1 MFPKILGFLEKRCK
15 DTYKKSE
22 KQEIWAWSGIYYG
35 ILWDFR
41 VFGHKKK
48 QQRFITTAAEV
59 HLAMY

>member
-1 MFPKILGFLEKRCK
+1 MQAF
-15 DTYKKSE
+15 
-22 KQEIWAWSGIYYG
+22 WAWSGIYYG

>member
-1 MFPKILGFLEKRCK
+1 MMSLISNSDDK

-22 KQEIWAWSGIYYG
+22 KQGIWAWSGIYYG

-41 VFGHKKK
+41 VFGHKK